1 MGSQSASTVFPAL
14 ALAFAAGCGKTA
26 DAPVSSLS
34 TPVDA
39 PDLSLASVAFARLSD
54 GRVVA
59 RGNAE
64 RLDYRRTGGRL
75 EAIDGAAALNPQ
87 PGSGL
92 AEFGTVRFSA
102 PHVDGEIPER
112 RGNASGGVRVD
123 TTRGDTARAERVGY
137 DGDVLQTDVP
147 VQARGPG
154 YQVDGNGLFAR
165 TDGSEI
171 RLTHGVRGRLQME
184 ARR

>member
-14 ALAFAAGCGKTA
+14 ALALGAACGNAA

-34 TPVDA
+34 TPVA
-39 PDLSLASVAFARLSD
+39 TPDLSLTSVAFARLSE

-59 RGNAE
+59 RGNAQ

-75 EAIDGAAALNPQ
+75 EATDGAAALYPE

-92 AEFGTVRFSA
+92 AEFGMLQFTA
-102 PHVDGEIPER
+102 PRIDGEVVNR
-112 RGNASGGVRVD
+112 RGTASGGVRLD
-123 TTRGDTARAERVGY
+123 TSRGDTARSEHVAY
-137 DGDVLQTDVP
+137 DGDLLQTDAP
-147 VQARGPG
+147 VHARGPG
-154 YQVDGNGLFAR
+154 YQVDGNGLLAK
-165 TDGSEI
+165 TDGTDI
-171 RLTHGVRGRLQME
+171 RLTHGVRGRLRME

>member
-14 ALAFAAGCGKTA
+14 ALAFAAGCGKTE
-26 DAPVSSLS
+26 DAPVSSFS

-39 PDLSLASVAFARLSD
+39 PDLSLTSVAFARLSE

-75 EAIDGAAALNPQ
+75 EAANGALVVYPQ
-87 PGSGL
+87 AGSGL
-92 AEFGTVRFSA
+92 AEFGTMRLAA
-102 PHVDGEIPER
+102 PHIDGEIPNR
-112 RGNASGGVRVD
+112 RGTASGGARLD
-123 TTRGDTARAERVGY
+123 TSRGDVALAERVAY
-137 DGDVLQTDVP
+137 DRDLLRSDVP

-154 YQVDGNGLFAR
+154 YQVQGNGFSAK
-165 TDGSEI
+165 TDGSDI
-171 RLTHGVRGRLQME
+171 RLTDGVRGRLQVE

>member
-1 MGSQSASTVFPAL
+1 MGSQSASTCFPAL
-14 ALAFAAGCGKTA
+14 ALALAAAACGKA
-26 DAPVSSLS
+26 VDFPVSSFS

-39 PDLSLASVAFARLSD
+39 PDLSLTSVAFARLSE

-75 EAIDGAAALNPQ
+75 EAINGAAAVNPQ

-92 AEFGTVRFSA
+92 AEFGTMRFSA
-102 PHVDGEIPER
+102 PHMDGEIPNR
-112 RGNASGGVRVD
+112 RGDASGGGGLD
-123 TTRGDTARAERVGY
+123 TTRGDTARAERVAY
-137 DGDVLQTDVP
+137 DGDLLQTDVP

-154 YQVDGNGLFAR
+154 YQVQGNGFSAK
-165 TDGSEI
+165 TDGS
-171 RLTHGVRGRLQME
+171 
-184 ARR
+184 

>member
-14 ALAFAAGCGKTA
+14 ALLFAAACGKTA
-26 DAPVSSLS
+26 DAPVSSFS

-39 PDLSLASVAFARLSD
+39 PDLSLTSVAFARLSE

-75 EAIDGAAALNPQ
+75 EAVNGAATVYPQ

-92 AEFGTVRFSA
+92 AEFGAMRFAA
-102 PHVDGEIPER
+102 PHMDGEIPNR
-112 RGNASGGVRVD
+112 RGNASGGVRLD
-123 TTRGDTARAERVGY
+123 TMRGDTARADRVAY
-137 DGDVLQTDVP
+137 DGDLLESDVP
-147 VQARGPG
+147 VQAKGPG
-154 YQVDGNGLFAR
+154 YQVQGNGFTAK
-165 TDGSEI
+165 TDGSDI
-171 RLTHGVRGRLQME
+171 RLTQGVRGRLQME

>member
-14 ALAFAAGCGKTA
+14 ALALSAACGKAA
-26 DAPVSSLS
+26 DASVSSLS

-39 PDLSLASVAFARLSD
+39 PDLSLTSVAFARLSE

-75 EAIDGAAALNPQ
+75 EAVDGAAAINPQ

-92 AEFGTVRFSA
+92 AEFGTLRFSA
-102 PHVDGEIPER
+102 PHIDGEIPNR
-112 RGNASGGVRVD
+112 RGNATGGVRLD

-147 VQARGPG
+147 VQASGPG
-154 YQVDGNGLFAR
+154 YRVNGNGLLAR

-171 RLTHGVRGRLQME
+171 RLTNGVHGRLQME

>member
-1 MGSQSASTVFPAL
+1 MGSQSASPVFPAL
-14 ALAFAAGCGKTA
+14 ALAFAAACGKAA
-26 DAPVSSLS
+26 DAPVSSFS

-39 PDLSLASVAFARLSD
+39 PDLSLTSVAFARLAE

-75 EAIDGAAALNPQ
+75 EAVDGAAAINPQ

-102 PHVDGEIPER
+102 PQISGEIPNR
-112 RGNASGGVRVD
+112 RGNASGGVRLE
-123 TTRGDTARAERVGY
+123 TLRGDTARAERVGY
-137 DGDVLQTDVP
+137 DGDLLQSDVP

-154 YQVDGNGLFAR
+154 YQVEGNGFSAK
-165 TDGSEI
+165 TDGSDI

>member
-1 MGSQSASTVFPAL
+1 M
-14 ALAFAAGCGKTA
+14 
-26 DAPVSSLS
+26 
-34 TPVDA
+34 
-39 PDLSLASVAFARLSD
+39 AFARLSE

-75 EAIDGAAALNPQ
+75 EAVNGAAAVNPQ

-102 PHVDGEIPER
+102 PHIDGEIPNR
-112 RGNASGGVRVD
+112 RGNATGGVTVD
-123 TTRGDTARAERVGY
+123 TTRGDTARADRVGY
-137 DGDVLQTDVP
+137 DGDVLRTDVP

-154 YQVDGNGLFAR
+154 YRVDGNGLIAR

-171 RLTHGVRGRLQME
+171 RLTNGVRGRLQME
-184 ARR
+184 APR

>member
-14 ALAFAAGCGKTA
+14 ALALAAACGKTA
-26 DAPVSSLS
+26 DAPVSSFS

-39 PDLSLASVAFARLSD
+39 PDLSLTSVAFVRLSE

-75 EAIDGAAALNPQ
+75 EAVNGAAAVYPQ
-87 PGSGL
+87 PDSRL
-92 AEFGTVRFSA
+92 AEFGTMRFSA
-102 PHVDGEIPER
+102 PHVDGEIPSR
-112 RGNASGGVRVD
+112 RGNASGGVRLD
-123 TTRGDTARAERVGY
+123 TTRGDTARAERVAY
-137 DGDVLQTDVP
+137 DGDLLQSDVP

-154 YQVDGNGLFAR
+154 YQVQGNGFFAK
-165 TDGSEI
+165 TDGSDI

>member
-14 ALAFAAGCGKTA
+14 ALAFAAACGKTA
-26 DAPVSSLS
+26 DAPVSSFS

-39 PDLSLASVAFARLSD
+39 PDLSLTTVAFARLSE

-59 RGNAE
+59 RGNAD

-75 EAIDGAAALNPQ
+75 EAINGAAAIDPE

-102 PHVDGEIPER
+102 PQIDGEVPNR
-112 RGNASGGVRVD
+112 RGNASGGVRLD
-123 TTRGDTARAERVGY
+123 TMRGDTALAERVNY
-137 DGDVLQTDVP
+137 DGDLLQTDVP
-147 VQARGPG
+147 VQAHGPG
-154 YQVDGNGLFAR
+154 YRVEGHGFSAR
-165 TDGSEI
+165 TDGSDI
-171 RLTHGVRGRLQME
+171 RLNRGVRGRLQTE
-184 ARR
+184 AHR

>member
-1 MGSQSASTVFPAL
+1 M
-14 ALAFAAGCGKTA
+14 
-26 DAPVSSLS
+26 
-34 TPVDA
+34 
-39 PDLSLASVAFARLSD
+39 AFARLSE

-75 EAIDGAAALNPQ
+75 EAVNGAAALYPQ

-92 AEFGTVRFSA
+92 AEFGTMRFSA

-165 TDGSEI
+165 TDGSEV
-171 RLTHGVRGRLQME
+171 RLTRGVRGRLQME